1 MERESCNKFS
11 GYSYLLKEHLFT
23 SSDFICEKKK
33 KQENQP
39 ETNYWEN
46 NNSNKN
52 QKTLTEQNKPNKSR
66 FQLC

>member
-1 MERESCNKFS
+1 MW
-11 GYSYLLKEHLFT
+11 
-23 SSDFICEKKK
+23 KKK

-39 ETNYWEN
+39 ETNYLEN